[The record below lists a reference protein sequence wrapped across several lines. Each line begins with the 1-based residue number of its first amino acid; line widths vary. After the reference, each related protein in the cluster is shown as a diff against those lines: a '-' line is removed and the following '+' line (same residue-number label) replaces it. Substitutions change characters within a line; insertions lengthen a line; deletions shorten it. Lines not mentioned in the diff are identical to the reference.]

1 MFEAFIESLWVSGR
15 RRFEDLTTA
24 EVSRA
29 VAMWCQY
36 RPIDTQSVTEDRHV
50 QDRIAHRLFEYFDA
64 LATGEATVAH
74 RAELGLSQLFTAAAR
89 ADVERRI
96 RRHFETNARL
106 REFLTAVRPVR
117 VSA

>member
-1 MFEAFIESLWVSGR
+1 MFEAFIESLWTAGR
-15 RRFEDLTTA
+15 RRYEDLQAA
-24 EVSRA
+24 EVARA
-29 VAMWCQY
+29 VALWCQHQ
-36 RPIDTQSVTEDRHV
+36 PIDAQSVTEDPHV

-106 REFLTAVRPVR
+106 CEFLMAVRPVR